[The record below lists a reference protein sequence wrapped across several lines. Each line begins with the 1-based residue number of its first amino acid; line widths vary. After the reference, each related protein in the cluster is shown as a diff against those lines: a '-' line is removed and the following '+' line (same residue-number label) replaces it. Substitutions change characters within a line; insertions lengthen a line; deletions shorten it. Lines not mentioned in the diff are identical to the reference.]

1 MRIRFLCTCRACC
14 DFFFYFYL
22 FKIPTSDLLKD
33 GGFIKSISG
42 FVSNLPGFYIA
53 ALAAIAT
60 FNREQID
67 YPLIGTNGTP
77 FIKITRTKENGRIV
91 DTQEKLT
98 RRLFLCM
105 LFSFLTAL
113 SICIVIFNAFITPLI
128 NILNNDIANW
138 CYIIIFLF
146 LTWQML
152 VSTFLDYTILVI
164 GFTLI
169 NYHNGVYSYY
179 YTADKPHGSLQ
190 FLPNCAI

>member
-1 MRIRFLCTCRACC
+1 MISIFSHLFRPFGYLFIKGIGGKCAY
-14 DFFFYFYL
+14 DFYAPAGLAVISFFYFYL

-152 VSTFLDYTILVI
+152 VSTFFGLYYLGDRIH
-164 GFTLI
+164 I
-169 NYHNGVYSYY
+169 N
-179 YTADKPHGSLQ
+179 
-190 FLPNCAI
+190 